1 MKKDKQPEAEK
12 SEDEAEDE
20 SHKCSGDETVEG
32 SSSTTDCDQDSDVS
46 FVNDT
51 DEEIDT
57 AEIDQEERIEYI
69 KRSTAEAEELMKKAN
84 IPCWIETQRNEV
96 AIGDVNTIA
105 TKGMVGKESS
115 RMESRPQQQ
124 NQDKQRSWK
133 TKKEM
138 GRRIQR
144 FLKQKETEATKGS
157 DIKSS
162 DTWMWEAK
170 RARQVK

>member
-1 MKKDKQPEAEK
+1 MLRLIVQIKRKYKKKTQSNKEEKEVKKDKQPEAEK

-84 IPCWIETQRNEV
+84 IPYWIETHR
-96 AIGDVNTIA
+96 
-105 TKGMVGKESS
+105 GMKW
-115 RMESRPQQQ
+115 RLAM
-124 NQDKQRSWK
+124 
-133 TKKEM
+133 
-138 GRRIQR
+138 
-144 FLKQKETEATKGS
+144 
-157 DIKSS
+157 
-162 DTWMWEAK
+162 
-170 RARQVK
+170 